1 MRIVLYELRKIFAAR
16 YIIVAAVFTAI
27 FMFLYTH
34 EGVAIVGA
42 YSNNF
47 YLNDAAFSPEP
58 TAPWPEDNRTDSY
71 NTYKWFVDTFGAKVT
86 DETITAIEQMEYPE
100 LDKLLGTLDEFAEFG
115 VHNTAELAELIDKTI
130 VDEYFCYYLLF
141 GNLYW
146 DKFQN
151 IGITNEQ
158 WNKQFGEKLRNLS
171 LAVPNAVTLTEDA
184 DLRDTINEQWRQFLA
199 CTRIRKI
206 YLETQK
212 DPIYIFDAEHSWDR
226 SMSHT
231 LSAYRW
237 NWLEMIDAAYDE
249 LPESEK
255 AEMTQERYVGITG
268 SISPDDYEKRMK
280 ERVNALG
287 DDFFYVRNSEIFY
300 GWEGTGLGIIEL
312 SAILC
317 IIFAAPYAVADKR
330 NIVPL
335 QYTTKC
341 GRKIERKKM
350 WAVVLMA
357 VIVSLI
363 SSVAVL
369 LIMPHDVC
377 AQWFGL
383 PLTSFSAHDLLWLDV
398 NMWQYIALYIGIS
411 FIVNISTAVIA
422 YTICGLTGNVISAV
436 CISVPLI
443 IAELLL
449 WTNPL
454 SHIFSL
460 PESAAETPVW
470 CIGIIVAA
478 VLGAVFITKRSR
490 KPIL

>member
-1 MRIVLYELRKIFAAR
+1 MRIVLYELRKIFARR
-16 YIIVAAVFTAI
+16 YIIVALIFTAL

-47 YLNDAAFSPEP
+47 YMNVAAFSPEP
-58 TAPWPEDNRTDSY
+58 IAPWPEDDRTDSF

-86 DETITAIEQMEYPE
+86 DETIAQIEQMEYPE
-100 LDKLLGTLDEFAEFG
+100 LDELLGTLDEFAEFDIY
-115 VHNTAELAELIDKTI
+115 NTAELAELIDKTI

-141 GNLYW
+141 GNIFSEKLQNTGIEY
-146 DKFQN
+146 DKE
-151 IGITNEQ
+151 I
-158 WNKQFGEKLRNLS
+158 GEKMLRLS

-184 DLRDTINEQWRQFLA
+184 DLRDTINKQWRQFLS

-268 SISPDDYEKRMK
+268 SIRPDDYEKRMK

-363 SSVAVL
+363 AAIAVL

-411 FIVNISTAVIA
+411 FLVNISTAVIA
-422 YTICGLTGNVISAV
+422 YTVCGLTGNIISAV

-470 CIGIIVAA
+470 CIGIIVVA

>member
-1 MRIVLYELRKIFAAR
+1 M
-16 YIIVAAVFTAI
+16 
-27 FMFLYTH
+27 
-34 EGVAIVGA
+34 
-42 YSNNF
+42 
-47 YLNDAAFSPEP
+47 
-58 TAPWPEDNRTDSY
+58 
-71 NTYKWFVDTFGAKVT
+71 
-86 DETITAIEQMEYPE
+86 
-100 LDKLLGTLDEFAEFG
+100 
-115 VHNTAELAELIDKTI
+115 
-130 VDEYFCYYLLF
+130 DEYFCEYLLF
-141 GNLYW
+141 GDLYW

-171 LAVPNAVTLTEDA
+171 LAVPNAVTLAEDTE
-184 DLRDTINEQWRQFLA
+184 LRDKINKQWRQFLA

-206 YLETQK
+206 YLKTKK

-226 SMSHT
+226 SMPHT

-237 NWLEMIDAAYDE
+237 KWSELTDAAFDN

-255 AEMTQERYVGITG
+255 SDLNDERFNEIMNN
-268 SISPDDYEKRMK
+268 IRPADYEKRIT
-280 ERVNALG
+280 ERVSALG

-341 GRKIERKKM
+341 GRKIERKKLC
-350 WAVVLMA
+350 AVVLMA

-411 FIVNISTAVIA
+411 FLVNISTAVIA
-422 YTICGLTGNVISAV
+422 YTVCGFTGNIISAV

-470 CIGIIVAA
+470 CAVIAFAA
-478 VLGAVFITKRSR
+478 VLGAVFFTKRSG

>member
-1 MRIVLYELRKIFAAR
+1 MRIVLYELRKIFARR
-16 YIIVAAVFTAI
+16 YIIVAAIFTAL

-47 YLNDAAFSPEP
+47 YMNDVAFSPEP
-58 TAPWPEDNRTDSY
+58 TVPWPEDNRTDSF

-86 DETITAIEQMEYPE
+86 DETIAKIEQMEYPE
-100 LDKLLGTLDEFAEFG
+100 LDKLLGTLDEFAEFD

-130 VDEYFCYYLLF
+130 VDEYFCDYLLF
-141 GNLYW
+141 GYLYW

-171 LAVPNAVTLTEDA
+171 LAVPNAVTLTEDT
-184 DLRDTINEQWRQFLA
+184 DLRDTINEQWVQFLA
-199 CTRIRKI
+199 CNRVRKI
-206 YLETQK
+206 YIETQK
-212 DPIYIFDAEHSWDR
+212 DPIYIFDAEHMWDR

-237 NWLEMIDAAYDE
+237 KLSELTDAAFDN

-255 AEMTQERYVGITG
+255 ANLNDERFNEIMNN
-268 SISPDDYEKRMK
+268 IRPDDYEKRII
-280 ERVNALG
+280 ERVSALG

-312 SAILC
+312 SAVLC

-330 NIVPL
+330 NIIPL

-341 GRKIERKKM
+341 GRKIERKKLG
-350 WAVVLMA
+350 AVVLMA

-363 SSVAVL
+363 AAIAVL

-411 FIVNISTAVIA
+411 FLVNISTAVIA
-422 YTICGLTGNVISAV
+422 YTVCGLAGNIISAV

-470 CIGIIVAA
+470 CAVIAFAA

>member
-1 MRIVLYELRKIFAAR
+1 MRIVLYELRKIFARR
-16 YIIVAAVFTAI
+16 YIIVATIFTAL
-27 FMFLYTH
+27 FMFLYTR

-47 YLNDAAFSPEP
+47 YMNDAAFSPEP
-58 TAPWPEDNRTDSY
+58 TAPWPEDNRTDNF

-86 DETITAIEQMEYPE
+86 DETIAQIEQMEYPE
-100 LDKLLGTLDEFAEFG
+100 LDELLGTLDEFAEFDIY
-115 VHNTAELAELIDKTI
+115 NTDDLAAFIGNTI
-130 VDEYFCYYLLF
+130 VDEYFCDYYLL
-141 GNLYW
+141 GNIFFEKMQNTGIEY
-146 DKFQN
+146 DKE
-151 IGITNEQ
+151 T
-158 WNKQFGEKLRNLS
+158 GEKLLRLS

-206 YLETQK
+206 YLETKK
-212 DPIYIFDAEHSWDR
+212 DPVYVFDAEHSWDR

-237 NWLEMIDAAYDE
+237 KLSELTDAAFDN

-255 AEMTQERYVGITG
+255 ADLNDERFNEIMNN
-268 SISPDDYEKRMK
+268 IRPDDYEKRIT
-280 ERVNALG
+280 ERVSALG
-287 DDFFYVRNSEIFY
+287 DNFYYVRNLEIFY

-312 SAILC
+312 SAVLC

-341 GRKIERKKM
+341 GRKIERKKL
-350 WAVVLMA
+350 WAVVVMA

-363 SSVAVL
+363 AAAAVL

-411 FIVNISTAVIA
+411 FLVNISTAVIA
-422 YTICGLTGNVISAV
+422 YTVCGLTGNIISAV

-460 PESAAETPVW
+460 PESAAETPLW
-470 CIGIIVAA
+470 CAA
-478 VLGAVFITKRSR
+478 LAAGALVCCALISR
-490 KPIL
+490 KNRKNVM